1 MADIDTVNTDV
12 AAIAAA
18 FTAYQTKVTALVQ
31 NAIDQ
36 IAAVQAANGTVNLKG
51 AIAALE
57 TLTSSIN
64 AAAASLPDIGVD
76 PGPQPVVVPPVVPP
90 VVAPTDPA
98 PVAAVP
104 AA

>member
-12 AAIAAA
+12 AAVAAS
-18 FTAYQTKVTALVQ
+18 FTAYQSKVTALVQ

-57 TLTSSIN
+57 TLTSSIT
-64 AAAASLPDIGVD
+64 AASAALPDIGPD
-76 PGPQPVVVPPVVPP
+76 PGPQPPVVVPPADP
-90 VVAPTDPA
+90 VVT
-98 PVAAVP
+98 P

>member
-12 AAIAAA
+12 AAIGAA

-36 IAAVQAANGTVNLKG
+36 LAAVQAANGTVNLKG

-57 TLTSSIN
+57 TLTANI
-64 AAAASLPDIGVD
+64 AAATVALPDIGPD
-76 PGPQPVVVPPVVPP
+76 PGPQPAPVVP
-90 VVAPTDPA
+90 VA
-98 PVAAVP
+98 PVAVDP
-104 AA
+104 AAVAETPTV